1 MKKVISLMMIVA
13 LVFCSISMVFA
24 QNEYSFEMQYSGN
37 IIKNIEKEGV
47 VILRGVNA
55 TPHTNVRIKVDIT
68 GPATPQIL
76 ATDSAGIEYNIAQIG
91 YWGPAG
97 GFAVGGDFVNETP
110 IKATFPE
117 EGTYIITL
125 SLIDVANGNAVIAS
139 RTFTTQVYEDVVNDN
154 NVVDNN
160 VVENNMI
167 EELPKTGTS
176 VWEYAVYII
185 ILAVTLWG
193 IGTYLN
199 KKRFA

>member
-13 LVFCSISMVFA
+13 LAFCSVSMVFA
-24 QNEYSFEMQYSGN
+24 QNEYSFDLQYSGN
-37 IIKNIEKEGV
+37 IIKNVEKEGV
-47 VILRGVNA
+47 VTLRGVNA

-97 GFAVGGDFVNETP
+97 GFAVGGDFVNETQ
-110 IKATFPE
+110 IRATFPE
-117 EGTYIITL
+117 EGTYVTTL

-139 RTFTTQVYEDVVNDN
+139 RTFTTQVYEDATTDNVVNN
-154 NVVDNN
+154 T
-160 VVENNMI
+160 VENNMI

-176 VWEYAVYII
+176 VWEYALYII

>member
-1 MKKVISLMMIVA
+1 MKKVISLLMIIA
-13 LVFCSISMVFA
+13 LAFCSVSMVFA
-24 QNEYSFEMQYSGN
+24 QNEYSFDLQYSGN
-37 IIKNIEKEGV
+37 IIKNVEKEGV
-47 VILRGVNA
+47 VTLRGVNA

-97 GFAVGGDFVNETP
+97 GFAVGGDFVNETQ
-110 IKATFPE
+110 IRATFPE
-117 EGTYIITL
+117 EGTYVTTL

-139 RTFTTQVYEDVVNDN
+139 RTFTTQVYEDATTDNVVNN
-154 NVVDNN
+154 T
-160 VVENNMI
+160 VENNMI

-176 VWEYAVYII
+176 VWEYALYII

>member
-13 LVFCSISMVFA
+13 LVFCSVSMVFA
-24 QNEYSFEMQYSGN
+24 QNEYSFDLQYSGN
-37 IIKNIEKEGV
+37 VIKNVEKQGV
-47 VILRGVNA
+47 VTLRGVNA

-117 EGTYIITL
+117 EGTYVTTL

-139 RTFTTQVYEDVVNDN
+139 RTFTTQVYEDVTPDN
-154 NVVDNN
+154 NVVNN

-176 VWEYAVYII
+176 VWEYAMYII
-185 ILAVTLWG
+185 VVGITLWG
-193 IGTYLN
+193 IGMYLN

>member
-1 MKKVISLMMIVA
+1 MKKIVSLFMIVA
-13 LVFCSISMVFA
+13 LIFCSASTVFA
-24 QNEYSFEMQYSGN
+24 QNEYSFDLEYSGN
-37 IIKNIEKEGV
+37 VIKNVEKQGV
-47 VILRGVNA
+47 VTLKGVNA
-55 TPHTNVRIKVDIT
+55 TPYTNVRIKVDFT

-91 YWGPAG
+91 YWGPPG

-110 IKATFPE
+110 IKAIYPE
-117 EGTYIITL
+117 EGTYVSTL

-154 NVVDNN
+154 VVNN

-176 VWEYAVYII
+176 VWEYAMYII

>member
-13 LVFCSISMVFA
+13 LVFCSVSMVFA
-24 QNEYSFEMQYSGN
+24 QNEYSFDLQYSGN
-37 IIKNIEKEGV
+37 VIKNVEKQGV
-47 VILRGVNA
+47 VTLRGVNA

-117 EGTYIITL
+117 EGTYVTTL

-139 RTFTTQVYEDVVNDN
+139 RTFTTQVYEDVTPDN
-154 NVVDNN
+154 NVVNN
-160 VVENNMI
+160 AVENNMI

-176 VWEYAVYII
+176 VWEYAMYII
-185 ILAVTLWG
+185 VVGITLWG
-193 IGTYLN
+193 IGMYLN

>member
-13 LVFCSISMVFA
+13 LVFCSVSMVFA
-24 QNEYSFEMQYSGN
+24 QNEYSFDLQYSGN
-37 IIKNIEKEGV
+37 IIKNVEKEGV
-47 VILRGVNA
+47 VTLRGVNA

-97 GFAVGGDFVNETP
+97 GFAVGGDFVNETQ
-110 IKATFPE
+110 IRATFPE
-117 EGTYIITL
+117 EGTYVTTL

-139 RTFTTQVYEDVVNDN
+139 RTFTTQVYEDATTDNVVNN
-154 NVVDNN
+154 T
-160 VVENNMI
+160 VENNMI

-176 VWEYAVYII
+176 VWEYALYII